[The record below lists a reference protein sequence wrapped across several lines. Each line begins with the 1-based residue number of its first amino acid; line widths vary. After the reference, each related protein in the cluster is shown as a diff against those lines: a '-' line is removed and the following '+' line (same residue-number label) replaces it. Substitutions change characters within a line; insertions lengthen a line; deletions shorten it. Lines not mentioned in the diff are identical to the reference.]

1 VRHVGT
7 HTFKDKKNKSVSQL
21 ARSFSRASL
30 S

>member
-1 VRHVGT
+1 VGT

-21 ARSFSRASL
+21 ARSFSIASL